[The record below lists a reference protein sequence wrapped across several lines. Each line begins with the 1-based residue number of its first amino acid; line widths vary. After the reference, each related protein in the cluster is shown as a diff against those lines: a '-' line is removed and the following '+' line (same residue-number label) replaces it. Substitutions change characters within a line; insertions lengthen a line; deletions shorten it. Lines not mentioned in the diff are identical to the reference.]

1 MVLLATAATVIAS
14 QAVITG
20 AFSVAVAGRQLGY
33 LPRLRVVHTSAS
45 TYGQIYVPWVNW
57 LLMVSVLILVFAF
70 RSSAALAFAF
80 GMAVTGTITIT
91 TMLFFYIA
99 GPRWRRAAVAGGV
112 GRGAA
117 AGVDCCSWRPT

>member
-20 AFSVAVAGRQLGY
+20 AFSVASQAAQLGY

-45 TYGQIYVPWVNW
+45 TIGQIYVPWINGV
-57 LLMVSVLILVFAF
+57 LMVAVLILVFAF
-70 RSSAALAFAF
+70 RSSAALAYAF

-91 TMLFFYIA
+91 TMLFFYSP
-99 GPRWRRAAVAGGV
+99 GPDGARRCG
-112 GRGAA
+112 
-117 AGVDCCSWRPT
+117 W